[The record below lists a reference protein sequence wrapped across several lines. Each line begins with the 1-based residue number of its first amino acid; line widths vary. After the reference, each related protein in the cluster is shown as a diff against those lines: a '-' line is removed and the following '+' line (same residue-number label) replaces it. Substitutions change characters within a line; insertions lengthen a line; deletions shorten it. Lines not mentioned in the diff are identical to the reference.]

1 MKILHKIGWLAAL
14 LVLFACGGNETI
26 NGNEE
31 PQVEPQLKEYTIS
44 LKMGGEVTTSES
56 PLARAETA
64 SDDLYGVQVY
74 RKINGN
80 GSYDYFAYG
89 LFDNVGDININLLE
103 GSTYKF
109 EVVLVKKGKD
119 LIHEPENGFQY
130 PFYRGSSSSVTI
142 NSFYYSSS
150 SASNY
155 RDNALHYGVIS
166 TSELSRDNVKYPEAD
181 WYYGELEN
189 YTPTVNGTV
198 VIDLKHTVFGL
209 QYEVTGITDGTVSV
223 TIRNSERFFFSNS
236 SIAEDYMSEE
246 KIIAFYDA
254 YSAWQY
260 ADNYT
265 ENLTVSVKWTRGVGV
280 LEDKGSKTIQVKRNV
295 MNIVRIKMSADDGS
309 ATFGITTEDDGS
321 MTGETVNVP
330 LG

>member
-14 LVLFACGGNETI
+14 LVLLACGGNETI

-31 PQVEPQLKEYTIS
+31 PQVEPQLKEYTVS

-64 SDDLYGVQVY
+64 SDDLYGVEVTY
-74 RKINGN
+74 YNENDSRCA
-80 GSYDYFAYG
+80 FAHG
-89 LFDNVGDININLLE
+89 LFDNVDDMKVNLLKGITTYKIQVLLVKNGKNLIYNNDGSYNKPFGSNYGGTPIMNKFNYAQ
-103 GSTYKF
+103 GSTSGY
-109 EVVLVKKGKD
+109 
-119 LIHEPENGFQY
+119 H
-130 PFYRGSSSSVTI
+130 
-142 NSFYYSSS
+142 SFDYLTEGEMSI
-150 SASNY
+150 AD
-155 RDNALHYGVIS
+155 R
-166 TSELSRDNVKYPEAD
+166 EKMKYPEASF
-181 WYYGELEN
+181 YYGEVNN
-189 YTPTVNGTV
+189 YTPEVNGTV
-198 VIDLKHTVFGL
+198 DIDLKHTAFGL
-209 QYEVTGITDGTVSV
+209 KYEVTGITDGTVSV
-223 TIRNSERFFFSNS
+223 TISNNERSLFSNS
-236 SIAEDYMSEE
+236 SITEDYTSEE
-246 KIIAFYDA
+246 KIIAFYDT

-295 MNIVRIKMSADDGS
+295 MNVVRIKMSADDGS

-321 MTGETVNVP
+321 MTGETVDVP